1 MYFDTSLVRQIDKIQ
16 VFVWLIVRDAMQTLL

>member
-16 VFVWLIVRDAMQTLL
+16 VFVWLIVRDAMQNFL